1 MSGSNNPFYGRKG
14 TNQYAKGVKMSDE
27 TRRKI
32 SEKSKNQ
39 VASNETK
46 AKISESM
53 KRAHLEGR
61 AWNIGKSRWN
71 NEPSYPEIFF
81 IKVIE
86 NEFEDNQYVRE
97 FPIGIY
103 SADFCWPSKKRII
116 EIDGDQHQRFE
127 EYVQR
132 DLRKDEFIRSLGYEI
147 LRISWK
153 DLFHNTK
160 DKIKEAYQFIHGSV
174 V

>member
-1 MSGSNNPFYGRKG
+1 MRNCIHCGKTLKPNGLNHQTYCKSNPNRKDMSGSNYPFYGRKG

-86 NEFEDNQYVRE
+86 NLDNKTQIIYRNERSFIDIFSKWVRNT
-97 FPIGIY
+97 
-103 SADFCWPSKKRII
+103 
-116 EIDGDQHQRFE
+116 
-127 EYVQR
+127 
-132 DLRKDEFIRSLGYEI
+132 LRNKTI
-147 LRISWK
+147 
-153 DLFHNTK
+153 
-160 DKIKEAYQFIHGSV
+160 Q
-174 V
+174 